1 MRKSII
7 TVLLIFVLTLSYPV
21 FACAGQND
29 NQAPEDARE
38 EAAYQIIKVE
48 KDFSWDSV
56 PGFLIN
62 NVLWT
67 EDYGI
72 SAGGQLCYDEEN
84 LYVHLHTA
92 EKEIRAEN
100 TAPLSPVWEDSCL
113 EFFFMI
119 DGADKYFNFEINP
132 NGCLCLQFG
141 PSKSDRINLVRQ
153 DDPDYF
159 DIQTHTT
166 EDGWE
171 IYYKIPLRFIQ
182 LFYSDYRFKGILLA
196 NLYKCGDK
204 TIHPHYLSWSMIELD
219 YPNFHCPEYFGRMQF
234 SGA

>member
-1 MRKSII
+1 
-7 TVLLIFVLTLSYPV
+7 
-21 FACAGQND
+21 
-29 NQAPEDARE
+29 
-38 EAAYQIIKVE
+38 
-48 KDFSWDSV
+48 
-56 PGFLIN
+56 
-62 NVLWT
+62 
-67 EDYGI
+67 
-72 SAGGQLCYDEEN
+72 
-84 LYVHLHTA
+84 
-92 EKEIRAEN
+92 
-100 TAPLSPVWEDSCL
+100 
-113 EFFFMI
+113 MI

-204 TIHPHYLSWSMIELD
+204 TIHPHYLSWSMIDLD

-234 SGA
+234 SEA

>member
-1 MRKSII
+1 MLKSITI
-7 TVLLIFVLTLSYPV
+7 ALIILIMTLSLPV
-21 FACAGQND
+21 YACAEQDD
-29 NQAPEDARE
+29 NQTSEDPQKAPV
-38 EAAYQIIKVE
+38 YTITKVG
-48 KDFSWDSV
+48 KDFAWDSI
-56 PGFLIN
+56 PGFAIN

-84 LYVHLHTA
+84 LYVHLQAA
-92 EKEIRAEN
+92 EKEIRAQN

-119 DGADKYFNFEINP
+119 DGADKYFNFETNP

-141 PSKSDRINLVRQ
+141 PNRSDRINLIRQ
-153 DDPDYF
+153 DDPGYF
-159 DIQTHTT
+159 DIRTHIT

-182 LFYSDYRFKGILLA
+182 LFYSDYRFEGILLA

-204 TIHPHYLSWSMIELD
+204 TVHPHYLSWSGIDLES
-219 YPNFHCPEYFGRMQF
+219 PNFHCPEYFGRMQF
-234 SGA
+234 AGS

>member
-1 MRKSII
+1 MNDYCPVCYAQVVYVEGEELKVR
-7 TVLLIFVLTLSYPV
+7 LT
-21 FACAGQND
+21 C
-29 NQAPEDARE
+29 
-38 EAAYQIIKVE
+38 VE
-48 KDFSWDSV
+48 KN
-56 PGFLIN
+56 PKAAHEGFYSH
-62 NVLWT
+62 V
-67 EDYGI
+67 Y
-72 SAGGQLCYDEEN
+72 
-84 LYVHLHTA
+84 
-92 EKEIRAEN
+92 K
-100 TAPLSPVWEDSCL
+100 DSCL

-159 DIQTHTT
+159 DIRTHTT
-166 EDGWE
+166 KDGWE

-204 TIHPHYLSWSMIELD
+204 TIHPHYLSWSMIDLD